1 MQNAGGKYNHSI
13 VKNSNEVSVL
23 MEMAALLS
31 AEDTR
36 KDLKM

>member
-1 MQNAGGKYNHSI
+1 MQCAGGKRNHSV
-13 VKNSNEVSVL
+13 VKSSNEVSIL
-23 MEMAALLS
+23 MEMAAFLS